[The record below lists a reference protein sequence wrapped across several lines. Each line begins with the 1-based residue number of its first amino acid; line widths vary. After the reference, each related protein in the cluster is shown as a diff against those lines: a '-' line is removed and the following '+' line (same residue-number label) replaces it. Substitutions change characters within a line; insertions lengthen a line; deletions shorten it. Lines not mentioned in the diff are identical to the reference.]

1 MRSGLRLWPLLL
13 VLCCSCQSVA
23 DELRGLADTPPL
35 DYAVLVTGGA
45 FLTEAIGGAGT
56 FAPTP
61 AQAGEDADGPVA
73 VNGTTAGEAIAM
85 TTIVDL
91 LRRGG
96 VFQRVEAEID
106 PGQRRRQRDQLRA
119 GATAAECQAFLQA
132 ARDDGYDLL
141 LVVEELADGPIEA
154 QGINGRW
161 PVTFVTWILLGLGM
175 FIPDHTFESRATLRV
190 TVRELQTGRVLHDP
204 LLLGGPIDLSLVERG
219 AFLGIVISILVPPF
233 WVGDDEE
240 NVVAAVR
247 DVVQRR
253 LLVSLARDLKSESV
267 RQRLRERGI
276 ASFDRVDLPVG
287 PGVAVQSRESLSVA
301 RLRSIDVALDPVVAA
316 RFEKELLESV
326 RREGE
331 LFRYQAALPRE
342 LNGSGV
348 QVLVG
353 TIRGSVAS
361 ATFARRR

>member
-1 MRSGLRLWPLLL
+1 MKSLRLLWLLL
-13 VLCCSCQSVA
+13 PALFSACQSVA
-23 DELRGLADTPPL
+23 DEVRGLADTPPL

-45 FLTEAIGGAGT
+45 FRTDAIGGAGT
-56 FAPTP
+56 FAPTGDAEADP
-61 AQAGEDADGPVA
+61 ASAPAAAPGADAEV
-73 VNGTTAGEAIAM
+73 IAM
-85 TTIVDL
+85 TSIVDL
-91 LRRGG
+91 LRRGA
-96 VFQRVEAEID
+96 VFQRVEAD
-106 PGQRRRQRDQLRA
+106 VDLQRRRQHRDQLRA

-161 PVTFVTWILLGLGM
+161 PVTFATWILLGLGM

-204 LLLGGPIDLSLVERG
+204 LLLGGPIDLSLVERSD
-219 AFLGIVISILVPPF
+219 FLGIVMSILVPPF
-233 WVGDDEE
+233 WVGDDQEA
-240 NVVAAVR
+240 VVAAVR

-267 RQRLRERGI
+267 RQRLRERSI
-276 ASFDRVDLPVG
+276 ASLDRVDLPQG
-287 PGVAVQSRESLSVA
+287 PGVAVVSRENLSVA
-301 RLRSIDVALDPVVAA
+301 RLRPIDVALDPLVAA
-316 RFEKELLESV
+316 RFEQALLASV
-326 RREGE
+326 RRDGE
-331 LFRYQAALPRE
+331 LFRYQTPLPRE

-361 ATFARRR
+361 ATFARRP

>member
-1 MRSGLRLWPLLL
+1 MTSRWWSLLL
-13 VLCCSCQSVA
+13 TFFAACQSAAEEV
-23 DELRGLADTPPL
+23 RGLADTPPL
-35 DYAVLVTGGA
+35 DYAVLITGGA
-45 FLTEAIGGAGT
+45 FRTDPVGGQGT
-56 FAPTP
+56 FTP
-61 AQAGEDADGPVA
+61 RADEGLAADSP
-73 VNGTTAGEAIAM
+73 GGDEAIAM
-85 TTIVDL
+85 GAIVDL
-91 LRRGG
+91 LRRGR
-96 VFQRVEAEID
+96 VFQRVDADGEVAALRS
-106 PGQRRRQRDQLRA
+106 QRRDALRA

-204 LLLGGPIDLSLVERG
+204 LLPGGPIDLSLVERG
-219 AFLGIVISILVPPF
+219 DFLGILLSIVVPPF

-240 NVVAAVR
+240 NVVEEVR
-247 DVVQRR
+247 DVVRRR

-267 RQRLRERGI
+267 RQRLRERSI
-276 ASFDRVDLPVG
+276 ASLDRVDLPTG
-287 PGVAVQSRESLSVA
+287 PGVLVLSRESLSVV
-301 RLRSIDVALDPVVAA
+301 RLRPIGAGLDAAVAA
-316 RFEKELLESV
+316 RFEQELLASM
-326 RREGE
+326 RRDGDR
-331 LFRYQAALPRE
+331 FRYQAPLPPQ
-342 LNGSGV
+342 LGDGGV

-361 ATFARRR
+361 ATFAARRP